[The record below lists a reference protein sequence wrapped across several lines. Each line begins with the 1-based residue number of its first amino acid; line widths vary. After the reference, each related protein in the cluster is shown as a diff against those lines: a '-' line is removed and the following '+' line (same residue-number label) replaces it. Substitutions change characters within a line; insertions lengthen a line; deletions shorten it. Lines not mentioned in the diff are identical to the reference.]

1 MEINPTSE
9 DSWFLGERLCI
20 KSFGSELNLI
30 WKPIIFHC
38 HWDSVI
44 CLENIFWNINRLLIW
59 KNNLKHNGVCKII
72 IQMFKYPFFFFFF
85 RKCAAFFYLHTE
97 NEDMKISWVPRESDC
112 FIYIC
117 MNLKKKTKKCPFH
130 LMQATELKKSPVR
143 ILMS

>member
-9 DSWFLGERLCI
+9 DSWFLGERICI

-44 CLENIFWNINRLLIW
+44 CLENIFWNNNRLLNW

-72 IQMFKYPFFFFFF
+72 IQMFKCPFFFFLRNVLHFF
-85 RKCAAFFYLHTE
+85 TYTQK
-97 NEDMKISWVPRESDC
+97 MKTWKFPGCLESPIVL
-112 FIYIC
+112 FTYVWI
-117 MNLKKKTKKCPFH
+117 LKKNRPFH
-130 LMQATELKKSPVR
+130 LMQATELKNLLWEFWWVNF
-143 ILMS
+143 L